1 MNNRP
6 QLAGTSNHGFTLLEI
21 LLVLA
26 LLLLLFGA
34 AVFEFNSM
42 GRGASLSD
50 GADRL
55 ESLFRFARSEAER
68 TGRKIRIRFSAAD
81 ELTQSTAAGPVAEWE
96 ANPLEQ
102 PGQFTQLPNSVHFT
116 QGVDNLVIVESVDLT
131 DMDSRLAAQLTGD
144 AALPDSAPV
153 TGFELNEPPA
163 IYFYSDGSCD
173 SVKVRLA
180 DRNPDNSNK
189 ALVELIGLTGT
200 VRRDIIEIT
209 PNEPIGGETNEVA
222 RTTLPLASRSP
233 SRDPSKLQSQAHD
246 HWSYSVR
253 GRPCTRLV
261 CLRGCGDFRR
271 VQCLAQERRSHEGR
285 A

>member
-6 QLAGTSNHGFTLLEI
+6 QLAGASNHGFTLLEI
-21 LLVLA
+21 LLVLV

-81 ELTQSTAAGPVAEWE
+81 ELAQSTAAGPVAEWE

-116 QGVDNLVIVESVDLT
+116 QGVDNLVIVESVELT
-131 DMDSRLAAQLTGD
+131 DLDSQLSAQLSANAT
-144 AALPDSAPV
+144 LPDSDFAAF
-153 TGFELNEPPA
+153 FELDEPPA
-163 IYFYSDGSCD
+163 IHFYPDGSCD
-173 SVKVRLA
+173 SVRVRLV
-180 DRNPDNSNK
+180 DRNRDNPNK

-200 VRRDIIEIT
+200 VRREIIEIT
-209 PNEPIGGETNEVA
+209 ADQPNGAETNEVA
-222 RTTLPLASRSP
+222 RATQPLG
-233 SRDPSKLQSQAHD
+233 QAQ
-246 HWSYSVR
+246 
-253 GRPCTRLV
+253 PKP
-261 CLRGCGDFRR
+261 
-271 VQCLAQERRSHEGR
+271 
-285 A
+285 

>member
-21 LLVLA
+21 LLVLV

-42 GRGASLSD
+42 GRGASLSG

-81 ELTQSTAAGPVAEWE
+81 ELAQSTAAGPVAEWE
-96 ANPLEQ
+96 ADPLEQ

-116 QGVDNLVIVESVDLT
+116 QGVDNLVIVESVELT
-131 DMDSRLAAQLTGD
+131 DLDSQLSAQLSANAT
-144 AALPDSAPV
+144 LPDSDSAAF
-153 TGFELNEPPA
+153 FELDEPPE
-163 IYFYSDGSCD
+163 IHFYPDGSCD

-180 DRNPDNSNK
+180 DRNRDNSNK

-209 PNEPIGGETNEVA
+209 PNEPIGAETNEVA
-222 RTTLPLASRSP
+222 RTIQPP
-233 SRDPSKLQSQAHD
+233 GQPQPK
-246 HWSYSVR
+246 
-253 GRPCTRLV
+253 P
-261 CLRGCGDFRR
+261 
-271 VQCLAQERRSHEGR
+271 
-285 A
+285 

>member
-21 LLVLA
+21 LLVLV

-42 GRGASLSD
+42 GRGASLSG

-81 ELTQSTAAGPVAEWE
+81 ELTQSTATGPVAEWE
-96 ANPLEQ
+96 ADPLEQ

-144 AALPDSAPV
+144 AALPDSAAV

-163 IYFYSDGSCD
+163 IYFYPDGSCD

-200 VRRDIIEIT
+200 VHRDIIEIT

-222 RTTLPLASRSP
+222 RTILPLGQP
-233 SRDPSKLQSQAHD
+233 QPK
-246 HWSYSVR
+246 
-253 GRPCTRLV
+253 P
-261 CLRGCGDFRR
+261 
-271 VQCLAQERRSHEGR
+271 
-285 A
+285 

>member
-21 LLVLA
+21 LLVLV

-42 GRGASLSD
+42 GRGASLSG

-81 ELTQSTAAGPVAEWE
+81 ELAQSTAAGPVAEWE
-96 ANPLEQ
+96 ADPLEQ

-116 QGVDNLVIVESVDLT
+116 QVMDNLVIVESVELT
-131 DMDSRLAAQLTGD
+131 DLDSQLSAQLSANAT
-144 AALPDSAPV
+144 LPDSDSAAF
-153 TGFELNEPPA
+153 FEFDETPK
-163 IYFYSDGSCD
+163 IHFYPDGSCD

-180 DRNPDNSNK
+180 DRNQDNSNK
-189 ALVELIGLTGT
+189 AIVELIGLTGT

-209 PNEPIGGETNEVA
+209 PNEPIGAETNEVA
-222 RTTLPLASRSP
+222 RTIQPP
-233 SRDPSKLQSQAHD
+233 GQPQPK
-246 HWSYSVR
+246 
-253 GRPCTRLV
+253 P
-261 CLRGCGDFRR
+261 
-271 VQCLAQERRSHEGR
+271 
-285 A
+285 